1 MSEVIFYNRQRKI
14 KLPDDF
20 KSTMSKCV
28 SAAVRGVGFGHES
41 RIYITFVSDEKIR
54 KYNKEFRNLDK
65 ATDVLSFPML
75 EFRDMSPVIS
85 KEDVGPDGV
94 IELGDIIISLET
106 AKRQSEEYGHSFL
119 REVCFLAVHSILH
132 LLGFDHETKADEESM
147 FKKQEDILASIGIK
161 R

>member
-1 MSEVIFYNRQRKI
+1 
-14 KLPDDF
+14 
-20 KSTMSKCV
+20 
-28 SAAVRGVGFGHES
+28 
-41 RIYITFVSDEKIR
+41 
-54 KYNKEFRNLDK
+54 
-65 ATDVLSFPML
+65 ML

-119 REVCFLAVHSILH
+119 REVCFLAVHSMLH